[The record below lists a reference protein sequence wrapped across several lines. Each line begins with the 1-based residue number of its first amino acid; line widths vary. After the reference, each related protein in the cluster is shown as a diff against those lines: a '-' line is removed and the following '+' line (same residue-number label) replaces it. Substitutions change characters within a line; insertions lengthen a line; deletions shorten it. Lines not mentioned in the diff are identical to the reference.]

1 MGGAGSILGMIQ
13 SYRDNMRQLRKS
25 AFRNK
30 DRIEETKYVRHDS
43 KGQKIEVKHLSEEE
57 RQKYINQTIE
67 NNRKSR
73 RRVISIFVSVAVL
86 LLTLT
91 FLFLSSLSDKV
102 VQNRKDRQQFL
113 NANKQDIYN
122 EHMANGDGWC
132 DRQKWD
138 RAIAEYSKL
147 RYIFPND
154 YLVKYKIAYAS
165 AHNCLNNNFICDEA
179 IIRLDELINEYPLE
193 KDLYELRAKVFIAIG
208 ESEQALK
215 DYEKIDEII
224 ENEKNNGL

>member
-30 DRIEETKYVRHDS
+30 DRIEETKFVRHDS
-43 KGQKIEVKHLSEEE
+43 NGQKIKVKHLSEEE
-57 RQKYINQTIE
+57 RQKFINQTIE
-67 NNRKSR
+67 NSRKSR
-73 RRVISIFVSVAVL
+73 RRVLFIFVSVAVL
-86 LLTLT
+86 IMTLSF
-91 FLFLSSLSDKV
+91 FLLSSLSDRV

-113 NANKQDIYN
+113 NASKQHLYI
-122 EHMANGDGWC
+122 EHITNGDGWC

-138 RAIAEYSKL
+138 KAIAEYKKL
-147 RYIFPND
+147 EYIFPND
-154 YLVKYKIAYAS
+154 YLVKFKIAYATS
-165 AHNCLNNNFICDEA
+165 HNCLNNDYSCDEA
-179 IIRLDELINEYPLE
+179 ISRLDELIKEYPLE

-208 ESEQALK
+208 ESELASM
-215 DYEKIDEII
+215 DYEKIDDII